1 MIEENKAIPYILLEI
16 NDSNIPVQKSVLLS
30 KLDPDDMLKMLDNN
44 QGDKTIKKYYKKEAE
59 KASATI
65 KFLNKKIRENPIMS
79 SKKIDIITQLK
90 ELYGLREL
98 FFMNKFNS
106 KPEKNISID
115 IKLIDNDINTLKDK
129 LRDQEGSGVFTYQN

>member
-44 QGDKTIKKYYKKEAE
+44 QGDKTIKKYYKKETE

-65 KFLNKKIRENPIMS
+65 KFLNKKISENPIMS

>member
-65 KFLNKKIRENPIMS
+65 KFLNKKISENPIMS

>member
-65 KFLNKKIRENPIMS
+65 KFLNKKISENPIMS

-115 IKLIDNDINTLKDK
+115 INLEIKKVVVCLLIKINL
-129 LRDQEGSGVFTYQN
+129 